1 MKKKKTIIAAAILL
15 LVLLIGGAI
24 AYFTDTDNAT
34 NVFTI
39 GNIDIILNE
48 DNWDA
53 DAAQNVM
60 PGDVIAKDPTIK
72 NNSAA
77 NGAYVFMKV
86 EAPCSTDTQA
96 IELFTLN
103 GVSDDWYLMIPGTC
117 TSGKIT
123 KVYAYGTSSA
133 MEELAAGATTQALFS
148 GVTVNT
154 AIDKDTTLPDSL
166 NVNVYAYGIQAQGL
180 ASSAPSAVWSDG
192 QFS

>member
-1 MKKKKTIIAAAILL
+1 MKKRKTIIAAVVLL

-24 AYFTDTDNAT
+24 AYFTDTDDAT

-39 GNIDIILNE
+39 GNIQISLDE
-48 DNWDA
+48 SNWVDA
-53 DAAQNVM
+53 NGQNVM
-60 PGDVIAKDPTIK
+60 PGDVIAKDPTIT
-72 NNSAA
+72 NDSAA

-86 EAPCSTDTQA
+86 EAPCSEDDPA

-103 GVSDDWYLMIPGTC
+103 GVSSAWYLMTPGTC

-123 KVYAYGTSSA
+123 KVYAYGTSTA
-133 MEELAAGATTQALFS
+133 MTELTAGTTTPALFS

-154 AIDKDTTLPDSL
+154 AIDGTTTLPSSL
-166 NVNVYAYGIQAQGL
+166 NVNVYAYGIQSQGL

-192 QFS
+192 QFN